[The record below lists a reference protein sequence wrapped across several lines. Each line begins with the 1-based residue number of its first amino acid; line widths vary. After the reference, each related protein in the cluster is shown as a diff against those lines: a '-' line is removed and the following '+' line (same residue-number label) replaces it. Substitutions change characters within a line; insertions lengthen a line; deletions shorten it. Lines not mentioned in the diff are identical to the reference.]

1 MGGEK
6 AMGNEDLEFVSC
18 ALSLIGYLAYIRVSS
33 YTRFV
38 WNEMC
43 VS

>member
-18 ALSLIGYLAYIRVSS
+18 ALSLIGYLAYTRIEL
-33 YTRFV
+33 YTFCL
-38 WNEMC
+38 E
-43 VS
+43 